1 MQAEYKKFL
10 YKVVKL
16 QELGRKAQSTT
27 ISFDLPHLVQQLDK
41 PTREER
47 YGLKKKIN
55 LSLEE
60 KLLCYKDTAADD
72 MRVPNRD

>member
-1 MQAEYKKFL
+1 M
-10 YKVVKL
+10 

-27 ISFDLPHLVQQLDK
+27 IPFDLPHLVQQLDK
-41 PTREER
+41 PER
-47 YGLKKKIN
+47 FGLKKKIN

-60 KLLCYKDTAADD
+60 KLLCYKDTAADE